1 MMTEER
7 FHEDESRGHAR
18 MDYAEAR
25 KKSHEMQQRIEWL
38 LELQEHPEQLTDEQ
52 FLDEPSGKAERQ
64 QILADDEMRQL
75 VKQLGFAKRAFKHDA
90 LKNDIPDV
98 DAEWEKFAVS
108 HADELTNAARAEGK
122 LACTMP
128 CKEEED
134 ESQLD
139 ALDEDEHK
147 SRFVIR
153 LATHK
158 ILGRAK
164 RQSRAAAS
172 FIGVLLAS
180 GIAFAAIQVVRNI
193 NTPKPQLPTTEQTT
207 IEPVTSLSADTVKAD
222 TIPIEP
228 YIFDNVPL
236 DSMLTAIAAAY
247 GVGVEFEN
255 DAARGLRFHF
265 VWKREDSL
273 DRVVEKLN
281 TFEAVNIGM
290 EGKTLVVR

>member
-38 LELQEHPEQLTDEQ
+38 LELQDHPEQLTDEQ
-52 FLDEPSGKAERQ
+52 LQ

-75 VKQLGFAKRAFKHDA
+75 VKQLGFAKRALKHDE
-90 LKNDIPDV
+90 LNNDTPDV
-98 DAEWEKFAVS
+98 EGEWEKFAAS
-108 HADELTNAARAEGK
+108 HSEELTNAARAEGK

-134 ESQLD
+134 ESQLEI
-139 ALDEDEHK
+139 LDEGEYK
-147 SRFVIR
+147 PR
-153 LATHK
+153 LRAHLAPRK
-158 ILGRAK
+158 I
-164 RQSRAAAS
+164 AAS

-193 NTPKPQLPTTEQTT
+193 STPKPQQPTTKQTT
-207 IEPVTSLSADTVKAD
+207 DINPVTSLPADTVKAD
-222 TIPIEP
+222 TISVEP
-228 YIFDNVPL
+228 YIFNNVPL
-236 DSMLTAIAAAY
+236 DSMLTAIATAH
-247 GVGVEFEN
+247 GVGVKFEN
-255 DAARGLRFHF
+255 EAARHLRFHF

-273 DRVVEKLN
+273 SRVVEKLN
-281 TFEAVNIGM
+281 TFEAVNIV
-290 EGKTLVVR
+290 EEDKKLIVR

>member
-38 LELQEHPEQLTDEQ
+38 LELQDHPEQLTDEQ
-52 FLDEPSGKAERQ
+52 LQ
-64 QILADDEMRQL
+64 QILAEDEMRHL
-75 VKQLGFAKRAFKHDA
+75 VQQLGFAKRAFKHDA
-90 LKNDIPDV
+90 LKNDTPDV
-98 DAEWEKFAVS
+98 EGEWEKFAANHS
-108 HADELTNAARAEGK
+108 EELTNAARAEGK

-134 ESQLD
+134 ESQLEI
-139 ALDEDEHK
+139 LDEGEYK
-147 SRFVIR
+147 PR
-153 LATHK
+153 LRAYLAPRK
-158 ILGRAK
+158 I
-164 RQSRAAAS
+164 AAS

-193 NTPKPQLPTTEQTT
+193 STPKPQQPTTEQTT
-207 IEPVTSLSADTVKAD
+207 DINPVTSLPADTVKAD
-222 TIPIEP
+222 TISVEP
-228 YIFDNVPL
+228 YIFNNVPF
-236 DSMLTAIAAAY
+236 DSMLTAIATAH

-255 DAARGLRFHF
+255 EAVRHLRFHF

-273 DRVVEKLN
+273 SRVVEKLN

-290 EGKTLVVR
+290 EDKTLVVR